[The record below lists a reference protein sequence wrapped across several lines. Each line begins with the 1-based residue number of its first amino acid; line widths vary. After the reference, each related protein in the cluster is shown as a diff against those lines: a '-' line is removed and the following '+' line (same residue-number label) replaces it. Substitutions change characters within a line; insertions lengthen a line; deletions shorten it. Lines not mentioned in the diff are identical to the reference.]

1 MSSQMPQRILV
12 TGSDGLL
19 AQAIKALN
27 PAGFELNFLA
37 RSEFDLLN
45 AEQMA
50 GRLDQFKPS
59 VVINTA
65 AYNLVDK
72 CEVERDLSWS
82 INATGPE
89 NLARLCAQRSVRLI
103 HYGTDYVFDGSQ
115 QAPYTEADQP
125 NAINHYAAGKL
136 AGERA
141 VLGADAGHLVL
152 RTSWLF
158 GINPI
163 RPQRSYVHAIV
174 RQALEG
180 KPIRATTDQQAVPT
194 YVGDLARW
202 TFALIQKEA
211 AGLYHAVN
219 DEGVSRFQWT
229 KEILMAARQQGVIA
243 EVPSV
248 EPVTTAYF
256 NSSIRRSTYSWL
268 SNAKLSALLGHPLG
282 SWKVGMESMLR
293 QPLWPKQGG

>member
-1 MSSQMPQRILV
+1 MSSQMPQRILI

-19 AQAIKALN
+19 AQAIQALN
-27 PAGFELNFLA
+27 PAGFALVFLT
-37 RSEFDLLN
+37 RGEFDLLN
-45 AEQMA
+45 PEQMA
-50 GRLDQFKPS
+50 RQLDEWKPV

-72 CEVERDLSWS
+72 CEVERDLSWA
-82 INATGPE
+82 INAAGPE
-89 NLARLCAQRSVRLI
+89 NLAGLCAQRSIRLI
-103 HYGTDYVFDGSQ
+103 HYGTDYVFDGGQ
-115 QAPYTEADQP
+115 QTPYTETDLP

-141 VLGADAGHLVL
+141 VLGVAAGHLVL

-158 GINPI
+158 GVNPI
-163 RPQRSYVHAIV
+163 RSQRSYIHAIV

-194 YVGDLARW
+194 YVGNLAGW
-202 TFALIQKEA
+202 TFALIQKQA
-211 AGLYHAVN
+211 SGLYHAVN

-229 KEILMAARQQGVIA
+229 KEILAAARQQGVIT

-256 NSSIRRSTYSWL
+256 NSTIRRSTYSWL
-268 SNAKLSALLGHPLG
+268 SNAKLTALLGHPLG
-282 SWKVGMESMLR
+282 SWKAGMEAMLR
-293 QPLWPKQGG
+293 QSLWPEQGG

>member
-19 AQAIKALN
+19 AQAIKDLN
-27 PAGFELNFLA
+27 PVGFELIFLT
-37 RSEFDLLN
+37 RGEFDLLN
-45 AEQMA
+45 SQQMA
-50 GRLDQFKPS
+50 TQLDNHKPAA
-59 VVINTA
+59 VINTA

-72 CEVERDLSWS
+72 CEVERDLSWA

-89 NLARLCAQRSVRLI
+89 KLAELCAQRSIRLI
-103 HYGTDYVFDGSQ
+103 HYGTDYVFDGGQ
-115 QAPYTEADQP
+115 QIPYTEVDLP
-125 NAINHYAAGKL
+125 NAVNHYAAGKL
-136 AGERA
+136 AGEKA
-141 VLGADAGHLVL
+141 VLAADAGHLVL

-163 RPQRSYVHAIV
+163 RLQRSYIHAII

-202 TFALIQKEA
+202 TFAMIQKQA
-211 AGLYHAVN
+211 TGLYHAVN
-219 DEGVSRFQWT
+219 DEGLSRFHWT
-229 KEILMAARQQGVIA
+229 KEILAAAKQQGVIT

-248 EPVTTAYF
+248 EPVTTAFF
-256 NSSIRRSTYSWL
+256 NSTIRRSTYSWL
-268 SNAKLSALLGHPLG
+268 SNAKLTALLGHPLG
-282 SWKVGMESMLR
+282 SWKTGMEAMMR
-293 QPLWPKQGG
+293 QPLWPEQGV